1 MIVIKGNTWIPRA
14 SFNLNAGPLQKKQ
27 DGTISAQGPL
37 GYFINQLAMIEN
49 EKRQIPRL
57 KVLEGE
63 RAFGDYNNSI
73 RSGSSLSSSV
83 ESNTMLLAGESYS
96 SMCENEKIKI
106 RRIVKNL
113 IDTFNSSSSSSTF
126 V

>member
-1 MIVIKGNTWIPRA
+1 
-14 SFNLNAGPLQKKQ
+14 
-27 DGTISAQGPL
+27 
-37 GYFINQLAMIEN
+37 MIEN